1 MLRNFLGQQ
10 NVQQPDDTSVSLE
23 SFSQTSSTPPI
34 MAVGRRFR
42 FNSDD
47 NSDMEVEENDWIKIS
62 TARKTKSLSPQP
74 SSNIW
79 QELSVHSDSSTET
92 LDFSKLDKDR
102 KKYLLD
108 NEIADD
114 SLMHSPEAALAKT
127 ELGVSPPKQQISK
140 AKKNLNNKLNI

>member
-10 NVQQPDDTSVSLE
+10 NAQQPDDTSVSLE
-23 SFSQTSSTPPI
+23 SFSQASSTPPI
-34 MAVGRRFR
+34 MSVGRRFR

-79 QELSVHSDSSTET
+79 QELSVHSNSSTET

-108 NEIADD
+108 DEMADD
-114 SLMHSPEAALAKT
+114 SLIYSPEVAIAKT
-127 ELGVSPPKQQISK
+127 ELEVSPSKQQISK
-140 AKKNLNNKLNI
+140 AKKNLNHKLNI